1 MVEEGKVIFEGK
13 TGKGLDVIL
22 RYPKSG
28 DAPVLLDF
36 INALSREQTYI
47 LFQGE
52 QLTLEEEQRYLE
64 GRLAAVAN
72 GTGVQLAAY
81 SNGLL
86 AGNAGIDL
94 RWGTSR
100 HTGELGIAVAQP
112 FRGQGVGDLL
122 LNTIINEAIAHLSG
136 LKIVTLE
143 VFGNNTTAINL
154 YTKVGFV
161 EFGRLPGGRLHR
173 GQYVD
178 NVYMY
183 KSVGKD

>member
-1 MVEEGKVIFEGK
+1 MAGEGKIIFEGK
-13 TGKGLDVIL
+13 TAKGLDVSL

-28 DAPVLLDF
+28 DAPILLDF
-36 INALSREQTYI
+36 INKLSREQTYI

-52 QLTLEEEQRYLE
+52 QLTLEDEEHYLE
-64 GRLAAVAN
+64 GRLAAIEA
-72 GTGVQLAAY
+72 GTGVQLAAF

-86 AGNAGIDL
+86 AGNAGIDI

-100 HTGELGIAVAQP
+100 HTGELGIAVAQS
-112 FRGQGVGDLL
+112 FRGQRVGELL
-122 LNTIINEAIAHLSG
+122 LNAIINEAITHLPQ
-136 LKIVTLE
+136 LKIITLE
-143 VFGNNTTAINL
+143 VFGNNPIAMNL
-154 YTKVGFV
+154 YAKVGFV

-183 KSVGKD
+183 KRVRDN